1 MKRILHII
9 IPILLASAIQAA
21 DLSVTQ
27 IDSIADVRT
36 AAISAY
42 RKQEMQL
49 ACNLYKQ
56 SIAMGDSSI
65 IPFYNLACCYGRM
78 GKADSCKAA
87 LKQAL
92 ERGYPDYMELGT
104 DPDLQLF
111 QTDPETF
118 KMLWQKAFANSYGK
132 VLTKNYNDL
141 LMRTIINQDTARL
154 PFLLSFEHRKR
165 DQLDALARTLQTADT
180 LLKFSSIS
188 EPKVLTEKGR
198 LEKRSL
204 NYTNNHFVTSDE
216 FVYELT
222 VPYFDADFAQLI
234 AHNRLHIRQHTI
246 DHLYTYLDTLFI
258 EHNQLQV
265 QGNTPSLPELT
276 DSVMM
281 LILQSH
287 REKIDDYQEKVS
299 REWKLCKYV
308 MQMLRKSTPISE
320 NEFRK
325 LQPAEGDICFIR
337 INSLPVRKQFKG
349 LKMAFYKGSPVAVVV
364 IDDQYFFVKGKFKL

>member
-1 MKRILHII
+1 MHII
-9 IPILLASAIQAA
+9 ISILLASTIQAA
-21 DLSVTQ
+21 DLSIAQ

-36 AAISAY
+36 AAITAY

-104 DPDLQLF
+104 DPDLQLL
-111 QTDPETF
+111 QTDREEF
-118 KMLWQKAFANSYGK
+118 QMLWQKAFANSYGK
-132 VLTKNYNDL
+132 VLAKNYDNL
-141 LMRTIINQDTARL
+141 LKQTIISQDTSRL

-165 DQLDALARTLQTADT
+165 DQLDALAKTLQATDT
-180 LLKFSSIS
+180 LLKFSGIS
-188 EPKVLTEKGR
+188 EPKALTEKGR

-222 VPYFDADFAQLI
+222 VPFFDADFAQLI
-234 AHNRLHIRQHTI
+234 ANNSLHIRQHTI
-246 DHLYTYLDTLFI
+246 DHLYTYLDTLFL
-258 EHNQLQV
+258 ERNQLQV
-265 QGNTPSLPELT
+265 QGTTPPLPQLT
-276 DSVMM
+276 DSVML

-287 REKIDDYQEKVS
+287 REKINDYQEKVS

-320 NEFRK
+320 SEFRK

-349 LKMAFYKGSPVAVVV
+349 LKVAFYKDSPVAVVV
-364 IDDQYFFVKGKFKL
+364 IDDQYYFVKGKGKFKL

>member
-1 MKRILHII
+1 MHII
-9 IPILLASAIQAA
+9 ISILLASTIQAA
-21 DLSVTQ
+21 DLSIAQ

-36 AAISAY
+36 AAITAY

-104 DPDLQLF
+104 DPDLQLL
-111 QTDPETF
+111 QTDREEF
-118 KMLWQKAFANSYGK
+118 QMLWQKAFANSYGK
-132 VLTKNYNDL
+132 VLAKNYDNL
-141 LMRTIINQDTARL
+141 LKQTIISQDTSRL

-165 DQLDALARTLQTADT
+165 DQLDALAKTLQATDT
-180 LLKFSSIS
+180 LLKFSGIS
-188 EPKVLTEKGR
+188 EPKALTEKGR

-222 VPYFDADFAQLI
+222 IPFFDADFAQLI
-234 AHNRLHIRQHTI
+234 ANNSLHIRQHTI
-246 DHLYTYLDTLFI
+246 DHLYTYLDTLFL
-258 EHNQLQV
+258 ERNQLQV
-265 QGNTPSLPELT
+265 QGTTPPLPQLT
-276 DSVMM
+276 DSVML

-287 REKIDDYQEKVS
+287 REKINDYQEKVS
-299 REWKLCKYV
+299 RKWKLCKYV

-320 NEFRK
+320 SEFRK

-349 LKMAFYKGSPVAVVV
+349 LKVAFYKDSPVAVVV
-364 IDDQYFFVKGKFKL
+364 IDDQYYFVKGKGKFKL

>member
-1 MKRILHII
+1 MHII
-9 IPILLASAIQAA
+9 ISLLLATTIQAA
-21 DLSVTQ
+21 DLSIAQ

-36 AAISAY
+36 AAITAY

-104 DPDLQLF
+104 DPDLQLL
-111 QTDPETF
+111 QTDREEF
-118 KMLWQKAFANSYGK
+118 QMLWQKAFANSYGK
-132 VLTKNYNDL
+132 VLAKNYDNL
-141 LMRTIINQDTARL
+141 LKQTIINQDTSRL

-165 DQLDALARTLQTADT
+165 DQLDALAKILQATDT
-180 LLKFSSIS
+180 LLKFSGIS
-188 EPKVLTEKGR
+188 EPKALTEKGR

-234 AHNRLHIRQHTI
+234 ANNSLHIRQHTI
-246 DHLYTYLDTLFI
+246 DHLYTYLDTLFL
-258 EHNQLQV
+258 ERNQLQV
-265 QGNTPSLPELT
+265 QGTTPPLPQLT
-276 DSVMM
+276 DSVML

-287 REKIDDYQEKVS
+287 REKINDYQEKVS

-320 NEFRK
+320 SEFRK

-349 LKMAFYKGSPVAVVV
+349 LKVAFYKGSPVAVVV
-364 IDDQYFFVKGKFKL
+364 IDDQYYFVKGKFKL

>member
-1 MKRILHII
+1 MHII
-9 IPILLASAIQAA
+9 IFLLLATTIQAA
-21 DLSVTQ
+21 DLSIAQ

-36 AAISAY
+36 AAITAY

-104 DPDLQLF
+104 DPDLQLL
-111 QTDPETF
+111 QTDREEF
-118 KMLWQKAFANSYGK
+118 QMLWQKAFANSYGK
-132 VLTKNYNDL
+132 VLAKNYDNL
-141 LMRTIINQDTARL
+141 LKQTIISQDTSRL

-165 DQLDALARTLQTADT
+165 DQLDALAKTLQATDT
-180 LLKFSSIS
+180 LLKFSGIS
-188 EPKVLTEKGR
+188 EPKALTEKGR

-222 VPYFDADFAQLI
+222 VPFFDADFAQLI
-234 AHNRLHIRQHTI
+234 ANNSLHIRQHTI
-246 DHLYTYLDTLFI
+246 DHLYTYLDTLFLKR
-258 EHNQLQV
+258 NQLQV
-265 QGNTPSLPELT
+265 QGTTPPLTQLT
-276 DSVMM
+276 DSVML

-287 REKIDDYQEKVS
+287 REKINDYQEKVS

-320 NEFRK
+320 SEFRK

-349 LKMAFYKGSPVAVVV
+349 LKVAFYKGSPVAVVV
-364 IDDQYFFVKGKFKL
+364 IDDQYYFVKGKFKL